1 MSGGPLKVK
10 STTAFGAIGKTGT
23 LKIDGIDTPCSYTVT
38 DSTHFALTGCTTG
51 IPDDKVT
58 VTMTTATTVSGAG
71 QDLSTGF
78 LTVSDTSGF
87 DPSGS
92 LPVPGGP
99 GPCNHLVF
107 DRPPSPIPR
116 SPRPPNDPP

>member
-78 LTVSDTSGF
+78 LTVSDTSRF
-87 DPSGS
+87 HPRSS
-92 LPVPGGP
+92 LPAAGAP
-99 GPCNHLVF
+99 GPRNHSRGARTPLAT
-107 DRPPSPIPR
+107 
-116 SPRPPNDPP
+116 PRP